1 MPPANAVWQRRVR
14 RVLMLTGTVTSVYL
28 FLGYLFGRMRDARI
42 RALKER
48 REKEM

>member
-1 MPPANAVWQRRVR
+1 
-14 RVLMLTGTVTSVYL
+14 MLTGTATTVWL
-28 FLGYLFGRMRDARI
+28 FFGYLFSRMRDARI